1 MSCKSGPVYSPSS
14 CLAASGTAAN
24 KAASRNTDE
33 SEDLLATF
41 ERTQTIFED
50 DLAQITRERE

>member
-1 MSCKSGPVYSPSS
+1 MLQPISAGQ
-14 CLAASGTAAN
+14 T
-24 KAASRNTDE
+24 SRNTDE

-50 DLAQITRERE
+50 DLARITRERGEVSY